1 MPVPTTSDATMK
13 PPSSSQPPQ
22 KSMTK
27 AERRELQEKQRAAKL
42 LQKQGSTPSTAGGTA
57 IPQSKSKSP
66 STPSQRKIPGEAG
79 GSSSGGTK
87 LSQRDMNVGSAGL
100 DDAGLS
106 RGLRI
111 FTHFGLPK
119 PVAYAI
125 KGDIHPAIIRL
136 GLLFSEFRIC
146 GANARCIATLT
157 AFKNV
162 CVIHRVQQSVTLPHE
177 ASPLSIGNTGLCYT
191 KP

>member
-1 MPVPTTSDATMK
+1 MPVPTASNTPTK
-13 PPSSSQPPQ
+13 PPAPSNPTQ

-27 AERRELQEKQRAAKL
+27 AERRELQERQRAAKL
-42 LQKQGSTPSTAGGTA
+42 QKQTAGSTTATAVPS
-57 IPQSKSKSP
+57 PSKSKP
-66 STPSQRKIPGEAG
+66 PPTPSQKKIFGDSAG
-79 GSSSGGTK
+79 SSGGTK
-87 LSQRDMNVGSAGL
+87 AVMQRDANVGSAGI
-100 DDAGLS
+100 DDGTGLAH
-106 RGLRI
+106 GLRI

-119 PVAYAI
+119 PFGHAM

-162 CVIHRVQQSVTLPHE
+162 CPFGAVD
-177 ASPLSIGNTGLCYT
+177 GTGLM
-191 KP
+191 

>member
-1 MPVPTTSDATMK
+1 MPIPTTSDAPTK
-13 PPSSSQPPQ
+13 PLASTQPSQ

-27 AERRELQEKQRAAKL
+27 AERRELQERQRAAKL
-42 LQKQGSTPSTAGGTA
+42 LQQQTAGPTSTAGGSA
-57 IPQSKSKSP
+57 PPPSKSKPFSA
-66 STPSQRKIPGEAG
+66 PSQKKTSAEA
-79 GSSSGGTK
+79 SGGTK
-87 LSQRDMNVGSAGL
+87 ASIQRDANISSAGL
-100 DDAGLS
+100 DDGNGVP

-111 FTHFGLPK
+111 FTHFGLPR
-119 PVAYAI
+119 PVGHAV

-162 CVIHRVQQSVTLPHE
+162 CR
-177 ASPLSIGNTGLCYT
+177 LSSATRSLT
-191 KP
+191 VM